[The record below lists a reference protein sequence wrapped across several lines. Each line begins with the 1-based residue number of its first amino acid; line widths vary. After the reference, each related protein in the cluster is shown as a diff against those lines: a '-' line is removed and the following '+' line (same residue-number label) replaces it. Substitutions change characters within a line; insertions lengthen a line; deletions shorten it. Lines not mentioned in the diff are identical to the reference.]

1 MSGDDQT
8 PSLVDRV
15 LVSTRHRILT
25 GEYPPGMR
33 LRLNH
38 LAEESGVS
46 LIPVREAL
54 RVLEAERL
62 VRTVPNK
69 GASVAELSMEDL
81 NDLYSVRIQLESEA
95 LASSKPL
102 TDVEVEA
109 LETVLAEMAVA
120 DAAGDTAR
128 TMRLHRSFHF
138 QLYERSESSWLP
150 FLIDI
155 LWKHAERYQWLSLHV
170 RRDVAGDEHRAIV
183 RALHRGEMTEAA
195 EAMRSHLDMT
205 RSLIENAYSEVVELQ
220 PAES

>member
-1 MSGDDQT
+1 
-8 PSLVDRV
+8 
-15 LVSTRHRILT
+15 
-25 GEYPPGMR
+25 MR

-69 GASVAELSMEDL
+69 GATVAELSIDDM

-102 TDVEVEA
+102 TDVEVES
-109 LETVLAEMAVA
+109 LEAVLAEMDVA
-120 DAAGDTAR
+120 DAAGDFAR
-128 TMRLHRSFHF
+128 TMRLHRGFHF
-138 QLYERSESSWLP
+138 KLYERSASSWLP

-170 RRDVAGDEHRAIV
+170 RRDVAGDEHLAIV
-183 RALHRGEMTEAA
+183 EALHRGEMLAAA
-195 EAMRSHLDMT
+195 EAMRAHLDMT
-205 RSLIENAYSEVVELQ
+205 RTLLEQEYSHVMQLRE
-220 PAES
+220 AEG